1 MMKSMNK
8 AAVYD
13 TRFFIELY
21 NTKNAVIK
29 KKAYEERQRK
39 KRYVSAIV
47 IHELYKYS
55 LSIEGRETAKL
66 KIALLVNDFEVIPVN
81 DQMAQVSA
89 ELAYK
94 YKLSM
99 GDSMIAATAATLN
112 AVCITDD
119 PHFKQVT
126 EIKTEW
132 I

>member
-1 MMKSMNK
+1 MKKSMNK

-21 NTKNAVIK
+21 NTKNALTK
-29 KKAYEERQRK
+29 KKACAERQRK

-66 KIALLVNDFEVIPVN
+66 KISLLKDEFEVVPVD
-81 DQMAQVSA
+81 DQIAQVSA
-89 ELAYK
+89 ELRHK
-94 YKLSM
+94 YELSM
-99 GDSMIAATAATLN
+99 GDSMIAATALTLK
-112 AVCITDD
+112 AVCISDD
-119 PHFKQVT
+119 LHFKQIR
-126 EIKTEW
+126 EIETTW

>member
-1 MMKSMNK
+1 MNK

-21 NTKNAVIK
+21 NTKNAVTK
-29 KKAYEERQRK
+29 KKASEERQRR
-39 KRYVSAIV
+39 KRYVSDIV

-66 KIALLVNDFEVIPVN
+66 KISLLKDEFEVIPVN
-81 DQMAQVSA
+81 DQIAQVSA
-89 ELAYK
+89 ELRHK
-94 YKLSM
+94 YQLSM
-99 GDSMIAATAATLN
+99 GDSMIAATASALK

-119 PHFKQVT
+119 PHFKQVK
-126 EIKTEW
+126 EIQTEW

>member
-1 MMKSMNK
+1 MNR

-21 NTKNAVIK
+21 NTKKATVK
-29 KKAYEERQRK
+29 KKAAEEKQRR

-55 LSIEGRETAKL
+55 LSLEGRETAKL
-66 KIALLVNDFEVIPVN
+66 KITLLKDEFEVIPVT
-81 DQMAQVSA
+81 DQIAQLSA
-89 ELAYK
+89 ELGNK

-99 GDSMIAATAATLN
+99 GDSMIAATALMLK
-112 AVCITDD
+112 AVCISDD
-119 PHFKQVT
+119 PHFKQIK
-126 EIKTEW
+126 EIETAW